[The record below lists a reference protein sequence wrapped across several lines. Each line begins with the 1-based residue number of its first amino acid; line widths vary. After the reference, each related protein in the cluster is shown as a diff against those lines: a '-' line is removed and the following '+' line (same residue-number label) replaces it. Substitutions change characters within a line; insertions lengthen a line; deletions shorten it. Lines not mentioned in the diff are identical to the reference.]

1 MKYNLMSKDN
11 LIVPILEEEVQ
22 SATAGESDAWAAS
35 WASLESR
42 QQRCT
47 ILVIWHVIFPLT
59 NASFDP
65 NLIIQP

>member
-35 WASLESR
+35 WASRIQTAEVYNFS
-42 QQRCT
+42 
-47 ILVIWHVIFPLT
+47 HLT
-59 NASFDP
+59 CYFSTH
-65 NLIIQP
+65 

>member
-35 WASLESR
+35 WASRIQTAEVYNFS
-42 QQRCT
+42 
-47 ILVIWHVIFPLT
+47 HLT
-59 NASFDP
+59 CYSSTH
-65 NLIIQP
+65 